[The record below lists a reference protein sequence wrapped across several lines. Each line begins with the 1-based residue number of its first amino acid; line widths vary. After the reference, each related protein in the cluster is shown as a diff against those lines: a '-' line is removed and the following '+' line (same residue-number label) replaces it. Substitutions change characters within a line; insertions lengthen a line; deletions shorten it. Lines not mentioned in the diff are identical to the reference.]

1 MSGYGRG
8 MSGRV
13 VCDMARES
21 KERERKRGRRTKY
34 AKMQDNHMIF

>member
-13 VCDMARES
+13 VWDMATES
-21 KERERKRGRRTKY
+21 KERERKEREEDKVCECKIIT
-34 AKMQDNHMIF
+34 